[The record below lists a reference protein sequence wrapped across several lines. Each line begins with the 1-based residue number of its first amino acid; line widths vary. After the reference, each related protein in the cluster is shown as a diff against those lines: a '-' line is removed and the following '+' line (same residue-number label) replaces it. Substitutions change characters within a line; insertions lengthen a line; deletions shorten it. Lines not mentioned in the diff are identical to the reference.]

1 MALEHTDISR
11 MLEVAVVAAR
21 LAGQRAMEEIRYVKS
36 SIKNDREIVTHA
48 DRICQDLI
56 INRIKE
62 TYPDHGFIAEEGPGD
77 QMLKQPPRAAEP
89 VWWVIDPI
97 DGSNNYAHGLL
108 CFTVAIAALYEGRPI
123 AAVIFEP
130 ATESMFTA
138 AKDTDAQLNASRITV
153 SSEEINK
160 FAGFG
165 IDTHFNPE
173 YATGV
178 NEVMRKTKFRA
189 LGTGSLHFA
198 YVAKGALLGTIA
210 MGAKLWD
217 IAAGALLIANAGGI
231 LTDLA
236 GDEVFPF
243 DPANYSGGE
252 YNILAAGKKTHT
264 AFLEIFKT

>member
-36 SIKNDREIVTHA
+36 SIKNDREIVTQA
-48 DRICQDLI
+48 DQICQDLI

-62 TYPDHGFIAEEGPGD
+62 TYPDHGFIAEEGAGGKIF
-77 QMLKQPPRAAEP
+77 KQPPRASEA
-89 VWWVIDPI
+89 VWWIIDPI
-97 DGSNNYAHGLL
+97 DGTNNYAHGLL
-108 CFTVAIAALYEGRPI
+108 CFTVAIAALYEGQPI
-123 AAVIFEP
+123 VAVIFEP

-138 AKDTDAQLNASRITV
+138 AKGTDAQLNASRITV
-153 SSEEINK
+153 SSEDINR

-165 IDTHFNPE
+165 IDTHFKPE
-173 YATGV
+173 HAAGV
-178 NEVMRKTKFRA
+178 NEVMRKTKFRT
-189 LGTGSLHFA
+189 LGSGSLHFA

-217 IAAGALLIANAGGI
+217 IVPGALLIANAGGI
-231 LTDLA
+231 LTDLD
-236 GDEVFPF
+236 GNEVFPF
-243 DPANYSGGE
+243 DLENYTGGE
-252 YNILAAGKKTHT
+252 YNVLAAGKKTHA